1 MTLARALSLKPLG
14 RKIYLHLQKRG
25 SISPLEAFSTYGT
38 MRLAAQIFDLREA
51 GLNIESVPKQDEE
64 GQEYTRYYLRET
76 KLAS

>member
-38 MRLAAQIFDLREA
+38 MRLAAQIFDLRES
-51 GLNIESVPKQDEE
+51 GLNIESVSKQDEE

-76 KLAS
+76 NLGS